1 MSGPKV
7 IDVVTR
13 QELLDICRTAIA
25 EVDHALVEWQRIM
38 DRKMIEAPAELG
50 RLVEARDG
58 LRGLLASERF
68 RDVQTRAPEV
78 TAAVRSSVQ
87 QQLTAQA
94 REAAAKLRREAS
106 LRFSAEAVLARCRK
120 MNIELPAEC
129 VRVLSDAAA
138 ASPANSEA
146 VKLAISQAT
155 AALYVK
161 AENGPS
167 KKQHE
172 IAHALGATGDTAS
185 ATDLLGRAQELLL
198 DPRILRMSTQI
209 VELGEVGEVDAAA
222 ACRSR
227 LDKANQAEAR
237 GDLQHRNLLLDSL
250 EIELA
255 PLARKANLTREL
267 QHELGVET
275 AAAQA
280 TNDWEACQTDLEAAK
295 VALQRGEHDSARLY
309 LDRAQTLRLERHKQ
323 RAAQSSRAAI
333 LDGLKTLGY
342 EVREGM
348 ATQWTEK
355 KQLVVRHAAKPGV
368 ALELAGTLDGGRLQ
382 ARMVALEETVR
393 DPHADK
399 KTEEQWCSELESLE
413 KHIADRGGEVTVVKA
428 VAAGVTPMKVVAN
441 ENLEDESRERRRDAR
456 ESKRSP

>member
-38 DRKMIEAPAELG
+38 DRNMIDAPAELG

-94 REAAAKLRREAS
+94 REAAAKQRREAS
-106 LRFSAEAVLARCRK
+106 LRFSAEAVLARCRE

-146 VKLAISQAT
+146 VTLAISQAT

-255 PLARKANLTREL
+255 PLARKAQLTREL

-280 TNDWEACQTDLEAAK
+280 TNDWDACRSDLEVAK
-295 VALQRGEHDSARLY
+295 AALQLGDPDSARLS
-309 LDRAQTLRLERHKQ
+309 LDRARAHRQERHKQ